1 MIEGGQFKPCM
12 ASRNDIIAAM
22 SGRINIAVL
31 ISGGGTTLKN
41 LIGRIADG
49 SCRAQIKCVLSSRA
63 GAPGLKYAEEAG
75 LPGIIVPRKEYAGPE
90 EFSEVVTQF
99 LAPFAPELIVLGG
112 FLSLYLYPP
121 QYNARIINTHPALL
135 PCFGG
140 KGMYGTRVH
149 EAVLASGC
157 KVTGCTVH
165 MVDHEYDHGPI
176 IAQRALP
183 VLAADTVETL
193 GERVRAAERELLPE
207 VVNWFADGRV
217 ELLPD
222 GKVYLRGRNL
232 AGDSR

>member
-1 MIEGGQFKPCM
+1 M
-12 ASRNDIIAAM
+12 A
-22 SGRINIAVL
+22 GRIGIAVL

-49 SCRAQIKCVLSSRA
+49 SCRADIKCVLSSKP
-63 GAPGLKYAEEAG
+63 GAPGLQYAEEACI
-75 LPGIIVPRKEYAGPE
+75 PSITVPRKDYATPP
-90 EFSEVVTQF
+90 EFSEIVTQS

-140 KGMYGTRVH
+140 KGMYGDRVH

-157 KVTGCTVH
+157 KITGCTVH

-193 GERVRAAERELLPE
+193 GERVRAEERELLPE
-207 VVNWFADGRV
+207 VINWFADGRV
-217 ELLPD
+217 EMLPS
-222 GKVYLRGRNL
+222 GKVYVRARDLI
-232 AGDSR
+232 GDAR